1 MSNSK
6 LSREIQDYDEM
17 VQLVEDLQTI
27 PNKKQYT
34 KLPAIIFHY
43 AFALNRRKRE
53 GDREK
58 AYQVITKALTKKE
71 NEVPDI
77 ICLCGRIC
85 KDKFV
90 ESDYT
95 DKEILQQVSKIVP
108 CGTWLNSGLF
118 SVSFLWAIISF
129 VHLFNHLIA
138 HHHFC
143 AYLYAICFLVSLL
156 FFILLLFAPDH
167 FIGLYVFLIILL
179 FGPIF
184 ICLYVIIFLCCLFSC
199 L

>member
-1 MSNSK
+1 MIYP
-6 LSREIQDYDEM
+6 LFREIQDYDEM

-27 PNKKQYT
+27 PNRKQYT
-34 KLPAIIFHY
+34 KNAAIIFHY
-43 AFALNRRKRE
+43 AFALNRRKKE

-95 DKEILQQVSKIVP
+95 DKEILQQVHQAFPKTIP
-108 CGTWLNSGLF
+108 GKKAG
-118 SVSFLWAIISF
+118 SVNVRS
-129 VHLFNHLIA
+129 
-138 HHHFC
+138 
-143 AYLYAICFLVSLL
+143 LV
-156 FFILLLFAPDH
+156 FLLLF
-167 FIGLYVFLIILL
+167 
-179 FGPIF
+179 
-184 ICLYVIIFLCCLFSC
+184 
-199 L
+199 

>member
-1 MSNSK
+1 MF
-6 LSREIQDYDEM
+6 LIQGDPGLYEM

-27 PNKKQYT
+27 PNKKQCT

-43 AFALNRRKRE
+43 AFALNRRKKE

-95 DKEILQQVSKIVP
+95 DKEILQQVCTINIGQNCFV
-108 CGTWLNSGLF
+108 CG
-118 SVSFLWAIISF
+118 
-129 VHLFNHLIA
+129 
-138 HHHFC
+138 
-143 AYLYAICFLVSLL
+143 VSLR
-156 FFILLLFAPDH
+156 FQAK
-167 FIGLYVFLIILL
+167 
-179 FGPIF
+179 
-184 ICLYVIIFLCCLFSC
+184 
-199 L
+199 

>member
-1 MSNSK
+1 MF
-6 LSREIQDYDEM
+6 REIQDYDEM

-27 PNKKQYT
+27 PNRKQYT
-34 KLPAIIFHY
+34 KNAAIIFHY
-43 AFALNRRKRE
+43 AFALNRRKKE

-95 DKEILQQVSKIVP
+95 DNEILQQVHKSILKSCQLKSRCSK
-108 CGTWLNSGLF
+108 CLKLKTFL
-118 SVSFLWAIISF
+118 SF
-129 VHLFNHLIA
+129 
-138 HHHFC
+138 
-143 AYLYAICFLVSLL
+143 
-156 FFILLLFAPDH
+156 
-167 FIGLYVFLIILL
+167 
-179 FGPIF
+179 
-184 ICLYVIIFLCCLFSC
+184 
-199 L
+199 

>member
-1 MSNSK
+1 MDCRYSPLLQSPLSNVIKFAICVS
-6 LSREIQDYDEM
+6 LCREIQDYDEM

-27 PNKKQYT
+27 PNRKQYT
-34 KLPAIIFHY
+34 KNAAIIFHY
-43 AFALNRRKRE
+43 AFALNRRKKE

-95 DKEILQQVSKIVP
+95 DKEILQQVN
-108 CGTWLNSGLF
+108 L
-118 SVSFLWAIISF
+118 A
-129 VHLFNHLIA
+129 
-138 HHHFC
+138 
-143 AYLYAICFLVSLL
+143 LL
-156 FFILLLFAPDH
+156 DK
-167 FIGLYVFLIILL
+167 
-179 FGPIF
+179 
-184 ICLYVIIFLCCLFSC
+184 ST
-199 L
+199 

>member
-1 MSNSK
+1 MF
-6 LSREIQDYDEM
+6 REIQDYDEM

-27 PNKKQYT
+27 PNRKQYT
-34 KLPAIIFHY
+34 KNAAIIFHY
-43 AFALNRRKRE
+43 AFALNRRKKE

-95 DKEILQQVSKIVP
+95 DKEILQQVHKP
-108 CGTWLNSGLF
+108 C
-118 SVSFLWAIISF
+118 
-129 VHLFNHLIA
+129 
-138 HHHFC
+138 
-143 AYLYAICFLVSLL
+143 
-156 FFILLLFAPDH
+156 
-167 FIGLYVFLIILL
+167 
-179 FGPIF
+179 
-184 ICLYVIIFLCCLFSC
+184 
-199 L
+199 